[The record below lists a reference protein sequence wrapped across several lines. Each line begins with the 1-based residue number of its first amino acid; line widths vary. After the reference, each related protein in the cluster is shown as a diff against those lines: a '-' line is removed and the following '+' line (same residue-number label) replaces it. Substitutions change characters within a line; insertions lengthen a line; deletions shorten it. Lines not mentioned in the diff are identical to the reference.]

1 MVELALAIQEN
12 ISRVEPTDKSDWEYS
27 ASQISYGGT
36 V

>member
-12 ISRVEPTDKSDWEYS
+12 ISQVKQTDKSDWEYS